1 MFLQYQKSTVII
13 DVTIV
18 SYILLKINIL
28 NSKSDIRTVIVT

>member
-18 SYILLKINIL
+18 SYHFLIINTLIL
-28 NSKSDIRTVIVT
+28 KSDIRTVIVT

>member
-1 MFLQYQKSTVII
+1 MFLQYQISTVII

-18 SYILLKINIL
+18 SYHFLIINTL